1 MGRKVPIELPPGI
14 VLGKTEYEAQGRYI
28 DCDHVRFVRGKPE
41 KIGGWEQWNDDGD
54 EIGYGCRSILCWQD
68 FNYNLWH
75 VFGTYDRLWVFNQG
89 RVRTN
94 ITPFV
99 FSGTLTDP
107 FTTSNGSPVVL
118 VTDTAHGV
126 DVGQYVRFSGASAV
140 GGLTVDGEYQVIL
153 VVDADNYYIQ
163 HGSSASSTA
172 GPGGGSVTTKYEIA
186 PGTLNVSVA
195 GGWGIGRYGRSTYGT
210 ARTTVAYTQLP
221 RFWSLDKYG
230 QYLLALPSDGTLYK
244 WELDTSDRAEAVTNA
259 PTAVF
264 MFVTSERIVMMLGAD
279 SELMDLAWC
288 DDDDITDW
296 TPSATNTANTRRLSH
311 GSRLMAGASLAQ
323 GVNIIW
329 SDTAAYLLQWTG
341 TNAVYSDRLL
351 ASNCGIVGPGA
362 FITVDGVA
370 FWMSIDA
377 FYMFAGGGVL
387 PIPRSD
393 EIDAILDEIDT
404 QQRFK
409 IVTDYVPEF
418 RQIRWSYPSTGQD
431 EPDMYIAVNIDD
443 WSWATGTWGLDSRTS
458 WGRATLVGVVTI
470 LATDKYGVIYE
481 HETGVDADGEPL
493 DWHIETAF
501 FDIDEGNVD
510 LNIDGYIPDFQRQT
524 GAIDLTWTSQDLPQ
538 SSSTLETVVEPMAT
552 TDDIIDLRHY
562 GRQAK
567 FKLSQ
572 SDVTGGDFRLGKQ
585 RIEVSGKPI
594 KRAK

>member
-28 DCDHVRFVRGKPE
+28 GCDHVRFVRGKPE

-54 EIGYGCRSILCWQD
+54 EVGYGCRSILCWQD

-75 VFGTYDRLWVFNQG
+75 VFGTYHRLWVFNQSK
-89 RVRTN
+89 VRSN
-94 ITPFV
+94 ITPF
-99 FSGTLTDP
+99 SSTATLTDP
-107 FTTSNGSPVVL
+107 FTTINGTPLVQ
-118 VTDTAHGV
+118 VTDSAHGA
-126 DVGQYVRFSGASAV
+126 DVGYSVFFNGASAV
-140 GGLTVDGEYQVIL
+140 GGITIDGEYQVAFIIDL
-153 VVDADNYYIQ
+153 NNYYII
-163 HGSSASSTA
+163 HSASATSSA

-186 PGTLNVSVA
+186 PGTVDVTTS
-195 GGWGIGRYGRSTYGT
+195 GGYGIGRYGRGTYGT
-210 ARTTVAYTQLP
+210 TRSTVAYTQLP
-221 RFWSLDKYG
+221 RYWSLDKYG

-296 TPSATNTANTRRLSH
+296 TPSATNTANTRRLQN
-311 GSRLMAGASLAQ
+311 GNRLMAGANLAQ

-341 TNAVYSDRLL
+341 SNAVYSDRLL
-351 ASNCGIVGPGA
+351 GANCGIIGPGA
-362 FITVDGVA
+362 FAVVDGVA
-370 FWMSIDA
+370 FWMSVDA
-377 FYMFAGGGVL
+377 LYMFAGGGVL

-393 EIDAILDEIDT
+393 EIDTVLDLISET
-404 QQRFK
+404 QRYK
-409 IVTDYVPEF
+409 VTADYDPRF
-418 RQIRWSYPSTGQD
+418 RQIRWSYPSEGARD
-431 EPDMYIAVNIDD
+431 PDTYVAVCIDD
-443 WSWATGTWGLDSRTS
+443 WSWTVGTWSERRCGWGLRVLT
-458 WGRATLVGVVTI
+458 GQVMTLSTNV
-470 LATDKYGVIYE
+470 DGVIYE